1 MRFLR
6 TFVIIFLSLFSSF
19 SFSENLKQNSSG
31 EITGRFVVHILDYL
45 AKDYGIS
52 VSKGKIIDTFEYEE
66 QVEFINAAIEQYH
79 HLPSSSQNS
88 GVKIKLEELKSLI
101 SSKEEAVSVSR
112 LAREIQAEILKLTK
126 LEVSPSQLPNLS
138 HGALIYQ
145 KNCISCHGIRGDG
158 NGPAASQLKPRPTSF
173 RDPEIMGS
181 MTPFQAFNTIR
192 LGIPKTAMTPFHQFS
207 DEDVWDV
214 AFYVVSL
221 RHLNDSHASLFA
233 PADSNN
239 NRRVSFLPI
248 AKSLLQEA
256 LEYYETGNPDLAKKK
271 ALAAYLD
278 GIEPMEAKLRA
289 NYPETISDI
298 EAQMIEVRKL
308 IGAREPLAKLRASI
322 DKTNGTIERIEK
334 LLLEKP
340 TSASL
345 TFLMSAGIIV
355 REGFEAVLIIIAL
368 LSVLRATNAAAAARW
383 VHGGWLAAIFA
394 GLIAWF
400 FSGWL
405 MGMSGAQRETME
417 AVTSLFAVLVLLYLG
432 FWLHRKTEIRK
443 WKAFIDDRIKSA
455 IGKGSLLTLGMIS
468 FIAVF
473 REAFETV
480 LFLRAVWLE
489 GGTRGAMLSGVI
501 SAFMMVFALAFVFLK
516 FSKRLPVRRLFGITS
531 LIMIV
536 LAIILTGKGLH
547 ALQET
552 GILSISASPLP
563 FRIDLV
569 GFYPTLETLLSQ
581 ALVLIL
587 CVSVWFYTRKVE
599 SSPLKSL

>member
-1 MRFLR
+1 MTVVAAFL
-6 TFVIIFLSLFSSF
+6 LFSSF
-19 SFSENLKQNSSG
+19 SFSENPKNDSPA
-31 EITGRFVVHILDYL
+31 RFVVHILDYL

-52 VSKGKIIDTFEYEE
+52 VSKGKIIDAFEYEE
-66 QVEFINAAIEQYH
+66 QVEFINEAIRQYH
-79 HLPSSSQNS
+79 DLQVSSQNS
-88 GVKIKLEELKSLI
+88 GEKLEKLKSLI
-101 SSKEEAVSVSR
+101 SSKEDAAAVSR
-112 LAREIQAEILKLTK
+112 LAREIQAEIIKFTK

-173 RDPEIMGS
+173 RDPQIMDS

-192 LGIPKTAMTPFHQFS
+192 LGIPQTAMAPFHQFS
-207 DEDVWDV
+207 DADVWDV

-221 RHLNDSHASLFA
+221 RHLDDTHTSL
-233 PADSNN
+233 NN
-239 NRRVSFLPI
+239 NRGFSSLPI

-256 LEYYETGNPDLAKKK
+256 LEYYETGYPHLAKKK

-278 GIEPMEAKLRA
+278 GIEPMETKLRA
-289 NYPETISDI
+289 NHPEAISDI

-308 IGAREPLAKLRASI
+308 IDAREPLAKLRASI
-322 DKTNGTIERIEK
+322 DKTEGTIERIEK

-340 TSASL
+340 TSGSL

-383 VHGGWLAAIFA
+383 VHGGWLTAIFA
-394 GLIAWF
+394 GLTAWF

-417 AVTSLFAVLVLLYLG
+417 AVTSLLAVLVLLYLG
-432 FWLHRKTEIRK
+432 FWLHRKTEIER

-455 IGKGSLLTLGMIS
+455 LGKGNLLALGMIS

-489 GGTRGAMLSGVI
+489 GGTETAMLSGVI
-501 SAFMMVFALAFVFLK
+501 SAFMVVFASSFVFLK

-531 LIMIV
+531 LIMVV

-552 GILSISASPLP
+552 GILSISPSPIP
-563 FRIDLV
+563 FRFDLV
-569 GFYPTLETLLSQ
+569 GFYPTLETFLSQ

-587 CVSVWFYTRKVE
+587 CVSIWFYTRQRSNRVKAFGA
-599 SSPLKSL
+599 